1 MDEKEIIMVVED
13 SESLNNFIA
22 KNLIE
27 QGFEVIQCFN
37 AKDAYRKLSKNFI
50 SLCNPGF
57 KSWRRHWRNEGFTF
71 NPAPGQNP
79 SGYDCFF
86 DKYRQKQG

>member
-37 AKDAYRKLSKNFI
+37 AKDAYRKLSKNFG
-50 SLCNPGF
+50 NPF
-57 KSWRRHWRNEGFTF
+57 
-71 NPAPGQNP
+71 
-79 SGYDCFF
+79 
-86 DKYRQKQG
+86 